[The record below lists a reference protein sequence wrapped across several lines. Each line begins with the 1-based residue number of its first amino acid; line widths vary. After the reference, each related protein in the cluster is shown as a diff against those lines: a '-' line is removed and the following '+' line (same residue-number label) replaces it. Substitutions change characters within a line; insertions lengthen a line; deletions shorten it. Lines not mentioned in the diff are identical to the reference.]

1 MKTIR
6 PIPTSIALAICWAAS
21 SFAQDFVSN
30 EFADVV
36 IGKPTFT
43 VSTPITATAST
54 TGLTSDAVVDPTTGE
69 LFVVDTGNNR
79 VLRFSSAVAA
89 TIGASAQAVF
99 GQPDLT
105 TGTANTGGLS
115 ATSLN
120 GPTGI
125 YIDASGALWVAD
137 TGNNR
142 VLRFDAATAV
152 SVTGATTTAD
162 QVIGQANFTTATSG
176 TTLTTLNGPH
186 AVSVDASGNLWVA
199 DSLNNRVLRFDSVTS
214 LGNGATATRVLGQA
228 NGTTATAASTQAG
241 MSNPSALAVDAS
253 GNLWIADTG
262 NNRVLRFAS
271 AASISTDGAN
281 ATAVL
286 GQINFTASAAAT
298 TQAGLSGPRGVAV
311 NSAGRLWVSDTGNN
325 RVLWYDNASALANGS
340 VANGVLGHAN
350 FSTSASG
357 LSSQQFNTPLG
368 VSQDTAGH
376 LWVADSGNARVL
388 RFSAEQVPPPSLI
401 PPVIT
406 LTGHPR
412 IIFPAASQQI
422 RGRASDSD
430 GTVVAVEGSL
440 NGGPF
445 TLAKGTTSWRF
456 HAHKLRKGVNTIRLV
471 AIDDDGLQSN
481 TLIVKIIRRTPN
493 FDH

>member
-6 PIPTSIALAICWAAS
+6 PIPTTIALAICWAAS

-30 EFADVV
+30 QLADVV
-36 IGKPTFT
+36 IGKATFT
-43 VSTPITATAST
+43 VNTPITATAST

-79 VLRFSSAVAA
+79 VLRFSSAAAA
-89 TIGASAQAVF
+89 TIGASAQVAF

-105 TGTANTGGLS
+105 TGTSNTGGLS

-125 YIDASGALWVAD
+125 AIDANGALWVAD

-162 QVIGQANFTTATSG
+162 QVIGQANFTTSTSG
-176 TTLTTLNGPH
+176 TTLTTLNGPRG
-186 AVSVDASGNLWVA
+186 VFVDASGNLWVA
-199 DSLNNRVLRFDSVTS
+199 DSLNNRVLRFDAVTS

-228 NGTTATAASTQAG
+228 NGTTSTAATTQAG
-241 MSNPSALAVDAS
+241 MSNPSALALDAS
-253 GNLWIADTG
+253 GNLWVADTG
-262 NNRVLRFAS
+262 NNRVLRFAA

-286 GQINFTASAAAT
+286 GQANFTASATAT
-298 TQAGLSGPRGVAV
+298 TQAGLSGPRGVAI
-311 NSAGRLWVSDTGNN
+311 NSTGRLWVSDSGNN
-325 RVLWYDNASALANGS
+325 RVLWYDNASALTNGS
-340 VANGVLGHAN
+340 VANGELGQVN
-350 FSTSASG
+350 FNTSISG
-357 LSSQQFNTPLG
+357 LSAQQLSTPLG
-368 VSQDTAGH
+368 ISQDASGH
-376 LWVADSGNARVL
+376 LWVADSGNSRVL
-388 RFSAEQVPPPSLI
+388 RFSALQAPPTTLI

-430 GTVVAVEGSL
+430 GTVVAVEGSV
-440 NGGPF
+440 NGRPF
-445 TLAKGTTSWRF
+445 TLAHGTTSWHF
-456 HAHKLRKGVNTIRLV
+456 HAKKLRKGVNIIRII
-471 AIDDDGLQSN
+471 AIDNDGLESN
-481 TLIVKIIRRTPN
+481 TLIVRIIRRTPN
-493 FDH
+493 F